1 MNIVIVMEYSDSY
14 SKTFG
19 SLWQYCKDN
28 SAVNVNVVIVA
39 FNVPL
44 EYLRNFWV
52 TLEMLL
58 I

>member
-19 SLWQYCKDN
+19 SLWQYCKDK

-44 EYLRNFWV
+44 EYLRNF
-52 TLEMLL
+52 
-58 I
+58 